1 MALPTDV
8 IGNILVYACE
18 SPKDAAARC
27 WCPSKAWLEAYEAPA
42 LWRTLTLSTLPTNGA
57 HGTLSAWARAP
68 QRLRRAVERHTRRV
82 VLRDKTDDGWLE
94 KKPYTF
100 GRGLEGQRFA
110 RLHMVT
116 LSVYNKFTQQ
126 SIEDDEAALRPLF
139 GAECVAVE
147 LTEYGALN
155 RSEYPENAD
164 CYLRSRRAYQI
175 LRNFT
180 NLRRLNLNEIYLHL
194 FLLPDSRHH
203 CLVALDGEPAD
214 RVETRTYLTQE
225 RAGRLTE
232 LVSLTIEPF
241 LVPGNIPANIFQN
254 MQHLHL
260 DGTEEP
266 IYSLPV
272 AFTQIAA
279 ACPSLRMLSLVESH
293 SASAEEPESWEQP
306 EHYAVFAH
314 VPRTLKALVLA
325 LDAVRTPPPDTASA
339 FAALVKTYLPAGMGL
354 HVMTSCRMENLDLLP
369 KAPWAPSAWPVFGED
384 YDDAALA
391 QDSFALW

>member
-1 MALPTDV
+1 MSLPTDV
-8 IGNILVYACE
+8 IGNILVYACG
-18 SPKDAAARC
+18 SPKDAAARR
-27 WCPSKAWLEAYEAPA
+27 WSLSKAWLEAYEAPA
-42 LWRTLTLSTLPTNGA
+42 LWRTLTLSTLPTDSA
-57 HGTLSAWARAP
+57 HCIMSAWVRAP
-68 QRLRRAVERHTRRV
+68 QRLRRAVARHTRQV
-82 VLRDKTDDGWLE
+82 VVTDSTADE
-94 KKPYTF
+94 ERTPYSY
-100 GRGLEGQRFA
+100 GRGLEGQQFA
-110 RLHMVT
+110 RLRMVS
-116 LSVYNKFTQQ
+116 LRVYNKNTQQ
-126 SIEDDEAALRPLF
+126 SIEEDEAALRPLF
-139 GAECVAVE
+139 GAECVSIE

-155 RSEYPENAD
+155 RSQYPENAD

-175 LRNFT
+175 LANFT
-180 NLRRLNLNEIYLHL
+180 NLRRLDLHEIYLHL

-232 LVSLTIEPF
+232 LVSLTVEPF

-279 ACPSLRMLSLVESH
+279 ACPSLRMLTLVECH
-293 SASAEEPESWEQP
+293 SASAEDPESWEQP

-354 HVMTSCRMENLDLLP
+354 HVMTTWRMENLDGLP
-369 KAPWAPSAWPVFGED
+369 KAPWAPSTFPVLGED

-391 QDSFALW
+391 QDSYMQW